1 MCESDVYMLR
11 NGQEELL
18 MEKVDRVIP
27 GEDDTIF
34 LENIFGERRVVK
46 ARLREMELVRHRIL
60 LEDLPAAA
68 VVRDEELWLEPDSD
82 HGHFHEG
89 EEVVLRLYK
98 GYNMQ
103 SNAGANLEDVQV
115 VLISGSAKKGLQL
128 HRNNGQYEIRSGQG
142 VDGLLQI
149 YVHQPGIKQLY
160 GKILVEV
167 GHHHHH
173 DIEALNLPLEIVPC
187 GYSHARIG
195 DYYEMQVLHQ
205 GQPLAGAEI
214 KATFTGVRGQE
225 YPRRLKSDENG
236 KAKIFLS
243 ARGHYLFSTEHDN
256 TISTF
261 TLVKS
266 L

>member
-68 VVRDEELWLEPDSD
+68 VVRDEELWLEPDTD

-103 SNAGANLEDVQV
+103 SNAGANLEDVQAV
-115 VLISGSAKKGLQL
+115 MVSGSAKKGLAITPASRPVRDPQ
-128 HRNNGQYEIRSGQG
+128 RAGSRWFT
-142 VDGLLQI
+142 
-149 YVHQPGIKQLY
+149 
-160 GKILVEV
+160 
-167 GHHHHH
+167 
-173 DIEALNLPLEIVPC
+173 ANLC
-187 GYSHARIG
+187 S
-195 DYYEMQVLHQ
+195 
-205 GQPLAGAEI
+205 
-214 KATFTGVRGQE
+214 
-225 YPRRLKSDENG
+225 
-236 KAKIFLS
+236 
-243 ARGHYLFSTEHDN
+243 STRD
-256 TISTF
+256 
-261 TLVKS
+261 
-266 L
+266 